1 MLVRLLGSM
10 DVTIQGR
17 PVRLGGRRQRAVLA
31 LLLLHANRRVSRDR
45 LIEDVWDGRPPP
57 EAIAT
62 LQSYVSRLR
71 RLLGQDVPIAARE
84 GGYAIAL
91 PPASLDVDRFRDLTD
106 RGHVALRSAHYEE
119 ASRLLREALCL
130 WRGDPLAD
138 LDDIAVIR
146 EAANEW
152 HELQL
157 TALSDRI
164 QADIEQGSATT
175 VIGELE
181 GLVGHHPY
189 HEQLRALH
197 MRALYLAGRQI
208 EALAAYRHTRQ
219 TLIDR
224 YGIEPSEQLRTLE
237 RAILAQDPSLLPS
250 APNTDYEDPGA
261 TIEALDRTPPPRPP
275 RRPLSPGSATRTTR
289 HTHSACGDHARRV
302 PSLFPHPAQT
312 GEWPLPDYR
321 PRSTRR
327 RPLRGHQPRRA
338 SPCADR
344 TLAPDIGALPL
355 RTARAR
361 IRVPRLG

>member
-1 MLVRLLGSM
+1 M
-10 DVTIQGR
+10 
-17 PVRLGGRRQRAVLA
+17 
-31 LLLLHANRRVSRDR
+31 
-45 LIEDVWDGRPPP
+45 
-57 EAIAT
+57 
-62 LQSYVSRLR
+62 
-71 RLLGQDVPIAARE
+71 
-84 GGYAIAL
+84 
-91 PPASLDVDRFRDLTD
+91 
-106 RGHVALRSAHYEE
+106 ALRSAHYEE

-237 RAILAQDPSLLPS
+237 RAILTTHPCFLP

-302 PSLFPHPAQT
+302 PSLFPTQLRQVSGHSPIT
-312 GEWPLPDYR
+312 DPDRQDGARYGVI
-321 PRSTRR
+321 SQD
-327 RPLRGHQPRRA
+327 GHHHALIAP
-338 SPCADR
+338 SPP
-344 TLAPDIGALPL
+344 T
-355 RTARAR
+355 
-361 IRVPRLG
+361 